1 MKVFKIEFFLMILK
15 RIFVWVISLWFYD
28 FLKLCLFLYN
38 GIIFDGVYILENCLL
53 VIDVLNYFVW
63 GILIEGIIFFS
74 ICWKI
79 LLGFGGLDGLI
90 ILNWFFMFL
99 SVEDLVIMRNFDFS
113 FWYFCIVFIYYNIFI
128 NIVY

>member
-1 MKVFKIEFFLMILK
+1 MKVFKNRFFLMILK
-15 RIFVWVISLWFYD
+15 RIFVLVIGLWFYD

-38 GIIFDGVYILENCLL
+38 GIIVDGVYILENCLL

>member
-1 MKVFKIEFFLMILK
+1 MILK
-15 RIFVWVISLWFYD
+15 RNFVLVFGLWFYD

-38 GIIFDGVYILENCLL
+38 GIIFDGVYMLENCLL

-99 SVEDLVIMRNFDFS
+99 SVEDLVIMRYYE
-113 FWYFCIVFIYYNIFI
+113 FWF
-128 NIVY
+128 

>member
-28 FLKLCLFLYN
+28 FFKLCLFLYN
-38 GIIFDGVYILENCLL
+38 GIIFDGVYMLENCLL

-63 GILIEGIIFFS
+63 GILIERIIFFS

-90 ILNWFFMFL
+90 ILNWFCMFL
-99 SVEDLVIMRNFDFS
+99 SVEDLVIMRYYE
-113 FWYFCIVFIYYNIFI
+113 FWF
-128 NIVY
+128 